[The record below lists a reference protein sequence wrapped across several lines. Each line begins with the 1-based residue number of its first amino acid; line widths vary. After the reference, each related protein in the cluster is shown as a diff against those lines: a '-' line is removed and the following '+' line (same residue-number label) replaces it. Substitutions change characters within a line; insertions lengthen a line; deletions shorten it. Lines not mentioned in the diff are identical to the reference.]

1 MQLRRLATQS
11 MLPRL
16 PQRRLMNNLP
26 IATKSVTRKYHT
38 VLLFKSIVHYYFVLV
53 EMPYRMFS
61 PPPQSAGEQAAV
73 DQISLKATTMPGLD
87 EHGEPRFL
95 ENVKLFLNRA
105 A

>member
-1 MQLRRLATQS
+1 

-26 IATKSVTRKYHT
+26 IATKSVTQ
-38 VLLFKSIVHYYFVLV
+38 
-53 EMPYRMFS
+53 MPYRMFS